1 MKLTNIFFIL
11 CLPVCFIL
19 GFYFLSFQLKRID
32 TISLLATYSGL
43 FLLLYFWTLKYST
56 LGGVFLIGIVC
67 RLLFWNHIPMLSQD
81 FYRFIWDGSIQHLG
95 INPYRYTPD
104 ELKDLISFPNAQV
117 LYEKMGSLSRSHY
130 SNYPPLSQYLYKIMG
145 FFNNGDLIY
154 PIWALRGIYLLGEV
168 FLFFGAKVLLKQIN
182 LPTSY
187 FAWYFLNPLVILE
200 GFGNLHGESL
210 MMCFTVLCWL
220 HCLKQNSVLAGLFM
234 ALSIGTKLLPLL
246 FVPFFFRY
254 FGFRQFMIY
263 GLSTLVFS
271 SFLWLPFWSS
281 IMIEN
286 YVNTIQLWFNT
297 FEFNGSLYK
306 IVRAI
311 GYEVKGYN
319 IIRKLGNITPFITV
333 GLVLIFSIFNSNRQP
348 RQVFKSILLM
358 LSCYFFMAT
367 TVHPWY
373 IINLIF
379 LGVIT
384 GYAYPIVWSLTV
396 FWSYSSYGLE
406 VFEEHLGW
414 QVVSYGLVYGCFF
427 YEMIKGCLGHHLQK
441 PNFFGT

>member
-1 MKLTNIFFIL
+1 
-11 CLPVCFIL
+11 
-19 GFYFLSFQLKRID
+19 
-32 TISLLATYSGL
+32 
-43 FLLLYFWTLKYST
+43 
-56 LGGVFLIGIVC
+56 
-67 RLLFWNHIPMLSQD
+67 
-81 FYRFIWDGSIQHLG
+81 
-95 INPYRYTPD
+95 
-104 ELKDLISFPNAQV
+104 
-117 LYEKMGSLSRSHY
+117 
-130 SNYPPLSQYLYKIMG
+130 
-145 FFNNGDLIY
+145 
-154 PIWALRGIYLLGEV
+154 
-168 FLFFGAKVLLKQIN
+168 
-182 LPTSY
+182 
-187 FAWYFLNPLVILE
+187 
-200 GFGNLHGESL
+200 
-210 MMCFTVLCWL
+210 
-220 HCLKQNSVLAGLFM
+220 
-234 ALSIGTKLLPLL
+234 
-246 FVPFFFRY
+246 
-254 FGFRQFMIY
+254 
-263 GLSTLVFS
+263 
-271 SFLWLPFWSS
+271 
-281 IMIEN
+281 MIEN

-396 FWSYSSYGLE
+396 FWSYSSYGL
-406 VFEEHLGW
+406 VGFEEHLGW
-414 QVVSYGLVYGCFF
+414 QLVSYGLVYGCFF